1 MDNLTEKTKK
11 ILEKLNLD
19 QKRQEARGLE
29 MEMAKPEFWADRN
42 VATEKTKKL
51 ASLQDLIAKLEKLQ
65 KLTDEGVGEVEVV
78 RELVNELETQLY
90 LSGKY
95 DSSNAL
101 VSIHSGQG
109 GVEAMDWAQMIYRM
123 YSQFIK
129 SKNWKLEEID
139 YEPGAEAGI
148 KSVTFEV
155 AGENVYGLL
164 KHEAG
169 VHRLVRQSPFNA
181 DHLRQTSFAL
191 VEVMPVIEGPASAES
206 SGEVKD
212 EDLIWDFF
220 RSGGHGG
227 QNVNKVSSAVRLT
240 HRPTGIVVSSQK
252 ERDQSRNREIA
263 LKLLKAKLLSLE
275 EDKAKE
281 EAARLKGQH
290 LTPGWGNQIR
300 SYVLHPYHLVKD
312 LRTDYEE
319 TDSDAVLNGR
329 LDNFITAELHYYAD
343 GRN

>member
-1 MDNLTEKTKK
+1 VENLQEKAKK
-11 ILEKLNLD
+11 ILGKLNLD
-19 QKRQEARGLE
+19 QKRQEVRELE
-29 MEMAKPEFWADRN
+29 AEMAKPEFWQDREG
-42 VATEKTKKL
+42 ATEKTKKL
-51 ASLQDLIAKLEKLQ
+51 AALQGLIVKLEKLEDSIARSDSLQ
-65 KLTDEGVGEVEVV
+65 NDNE
-78 RELVNELETQLY
+78 ELINGLETQLY

-123 YSQFIK
+123 YTQFIK

-164 KHEAG
+164 KHEDG